1 MSKLA
6 RRNDTASRTDEA
18 DRLRTVFLAMEDA
31 RAVLIKLAD
40 RLHNMRTLDSLP
52 KIKQQCFAKETLEIF
67 APLANQLGIL
77 NWKEQLENLCFKH
90 LYPEQY
96 EELSSNLHEFY
107 NRDMIAAAIR
117 RLEQALQVRGLSYR
131 SISGRHKSI
140 YSIYSKMTR

>member
-1 MSKLA
+1 LSKLA
-6 RRNDTASRTDEA
+6 RRSNTASRTDEA

-52 KIKQQCFAKETLEIF
+52 KIKRQCFAKETLEIF

-96 EELSSNLHEFY
+96 
-107 NRDMIAAAIR
+107 
-117 RLEQALQVRGLSYR
+117 
-131 SISGRHKSI
+131 
-140 YSIYSKMTR
+140 